1 MIRPPEHRV
10 RVLTSLTTTTG
21 IYSRDYTPNM
31 GVFAFLGIPWVHPSV
46 GASQINAWFSH
57 QHQENHIFSL
67 GPAPRYDPGHHI
79 SFYIADT
86 NDITSG
92 ICFLSVVQSFN
103 MLLTRSFYWKYHLL
117 KPTWR
122 YTLVP
127 CIFNVFC
134 GSSDDLGRY
143 RLVKTSHVTWWLN
156 SCPKP
161 YGYSVL
167 FA

>member
-1 MIRPPEHRV
+1 MEVKKTKRV
-10 RVLTSLTTTTG
+10 ASLTTTTG

-79 SFYIADT
+79 SFFIVDT
-86 NDITSG
+86 NDITQW
-92 ICFLSVVQSFN
+92 ICFLSLVQSFN
-103 MLLTRSFYWKYHLL
+103 MLLTRSI
-117 KPTWR
+117 KPKAPSWGWHMS
-122 YTLVP
+122 YTLVT

-156 SCPKP
+156 SCTKP